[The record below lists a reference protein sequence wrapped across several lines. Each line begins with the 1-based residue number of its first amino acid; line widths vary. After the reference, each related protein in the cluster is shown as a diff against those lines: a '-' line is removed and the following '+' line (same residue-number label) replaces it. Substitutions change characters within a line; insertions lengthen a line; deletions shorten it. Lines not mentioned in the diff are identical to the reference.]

1 MKLSTRSR
9 YGMNAMFELALRHG
23 SGPASIKDISETQHI
38 PEAYLEQ
45 LFIPLKKAGLILSAR
60 GAQGGYTLARDPK
73 DISIGA
79 ILRTLEG
86 SILPVECLDDEG
98 GSCCERGG
106 TCAGRI
112 IWEKLHTSIT
122 SVVDA
127 LTLKDILQ
135 EYDTRNKGELI

>member
-45 LFIPLKKAGLILSAR
+45 LFIPLKKAGLIVSAR
-60 GAQGGYTLARDPK
+60 GAQGGYTLACEPSE
-73 DISIGA
+73 ISIGA

-86 SILPVECLDDEG
+86 SLVPVECLEG
-98 GSCCERGG
+98 EGSCCDRGN

-112 IWEKLHTSIT
+112 IWEKLYTSIT
-122 SVVDA
+122 SVIDS
-127 LTLKDILQ
+127 LTLQDILR
-135 EYDTRNKGELI
+135 EYDSRIKGDT